1 MKMVVAI
8 VRPEKVNAV
17 LEALFRVQVR
27 GLTIS
32 RVQGHGGETE
42 HVENYRGTTVKMALA
57 EKVRIEIGVSN
68 GFVETTIDAIADAAR
83 TGEVG
88 DGKIFVLPVERVVRI
103 RTGEKDQDAVT
114 PVSPAI
120 R

>member
-32 RVQGHGGETE
+32 RVQGHGGEME

-57 EKVRIEIGVSN
+57 EKVRLEIGVSN
-68 GFVETTIDAIADAAR
+68 HFVQPTVDAIIAAAR

-88 DGKIFVLPVERVVRI
+88 DGKIMVLPIERIYRI
-103 RTGEKDQDAVT
+103 RTGEQDQDAVT
-114 PVSPAI
+114 PVSSSS
-120 R
+120 

>member
-8 VRPEKVNAV
+8 VRPERANAV

-57 EKVRIEIGVSN
+57 EKVRLEIGVSN
-68 GFVETTIDAIADAAR
+68 SFVEPTIAAITEAAR

-88 DGKIFVLPVERVVRI
+88 DGKIFVLPVEQVVRI
-103 RTGEKDQDAVT
+103 RTGETDQDAVT
-114 PVSPAI
+114 PVATASA
-120 R
+120 